1 MTSFDDLKKRLKD
14 LDEERNRLVAQMNS
28 AAVTQEALTSQLK
41 AVETKFNKQIEEL
54 VLKFE
59 KLEVFVKELSNSYYH
74 SSVNCSPF

>member
-28 AAVTQEALTSQLK
+28 AAVTQEALTAQLK
-41 AVETKFNKQIEEL
+41 VVESNFTKQIEQ
-54 VLKFE
+54 VAAKFE
-59 KLEVFVKELSNSYYH
+59 KLETSVKELTNSYYH